1 MMRPHASPDIS
12 VSDRKGA
19 RMAIQQASIARGG
32 SVTRAPRPSNLAEVL
47 DLILDKGIVI
57 DAYVRVSVIG
67 IELLTIDLRVVVA
80 SVDTYLRFA
89 EAVNRLDLEQV
100 ANNMTLEDLQNKGA
114 RSMGREKGERSL
126 EKVKDKLT
134 PGKQSEHDDDEDD
147 GKGGGVLERAKERV
161 TPGGR
166 KDGDRKDNDRKR
178 QRGRDQGKGDDEKE
192 EDKGDD
198 DEESGG
204 IRGMVGKVAERA
216 KWS

>member
-1 MMRPHASPDIS
+1 
-12 VSDRKGA
+12 
-19 RMAIQQASIARGG
+19 MAIQQASITRGG

-100 ANNMTLEDLQNKGA
+100 ANNLTLEDLQNKGA
-114 RSMGREKGERSL
+114 KSVGEKKGEGML
-126 EKVKDKLT
+126 EKAKNKLT
-134 PGKQSEHDDDEDD
+134 PGKDDSDDDGKKDGGVRDKVKSGAQKVRSGAQKAKQRVEGDDEDED
-147 GKGGGVLERAKERV
+147 S
-161 TPGGR
+161 
-166 KDGDRKDNDRKR
+166 
-178 QRGRDQGKGDDEKE
+178 DDEN
-192 EDKGDD
+192 G
-198 DEESGG
+198 GG
-204 IRGMVGKVAERA
+204 IRGVVGKVANRG